1 MSAPERALHTGSED
15 PSSRNPP
22 TLPVDNKPVGGRVAL
37 GETRL
42 YSPHVLGPSEPT
54 VRLLHRDPSTGLH
67 RLRLETPSDLWRISR
82 LVRPGDL
89 VGASTTR
96 RDPEA
101 PPDVAG
107 AERTRRRVFLTVRAE
122 QVEFHGFSKHVRV
135 TGPII
140 EGPFD
145 QGRHHT
151 LDLAEGDDVAV
162 TKANWS
168 AGDRTILEEG
178 LDRKGDPA
186 ILVAAVDWG
195 DSSLVRLR
203 GRAVEPVVDLRRTIA
218 GKRYEG
224 GQAEKDR
231 GAYIAELLTLLRRE
245 GAEATAVVIAGPG
258 FLKEELAHRLTEE
271 DPALARKMRVYPTS
285 ESGRV
290 GVDELL
296 KSGRATEVLR
306 GSVAAEEA
314 EVVERLVRSLA
325 GGTRAAVGPV
335 EVAEAVEVG
344 AAEVVLVSESLLADV
359 TVASTLDR
367 ARDARVRLFVVRDEG
382 EAGRKLTA
390 LGRIAALLRYDWVSP
405 SRLVRGSPGSP
416 RAAPRSG
423 ASGP

>member
-1 MSAPERALHTGSED
+1 M
-15 PSSRNPP
+15 
-22 TLPVDNKPVGGRVAL
+22 
-37 GETRL
+37 RL
-42 YSPHVLGPSEPT
+42 I
-54 VRLLHRDPSTGLH
+54 HRDASTGQH
-67 RLRLETPSDLWRISR
+67 RLRIETPSDLWRIAR

-101 PPDVAG
+101 PADVAG
-107 AERTRRRVFLTVRAE
+107 AERSRRRVFLTVRAE

-135 TGPII
+135 TGPIV

-145 QGRHHT
+145 LGRHHT
-151 LDLAEGDDVAV
+151 LDLAEGDEVTV
-162 TKANWS
+162 TKPSWTT
-168 AGDRTILEEG
+168 GDRTILEEG
-178 LDRKGDPA
+178 LERKGDA
-186 ILVAAVDWG
+186 TILVAAVDWG

-203 GRAVEPVVDLRRTIA
+203 GRSVEPVLDLRRTIA

-231 GAYIAELLTLLRRE
+231 TTYIAELVTVLRRE
-245 GAEATAVVIAGPG
+245 GAAANALVVAGPG
-258 FLKEELAHRLTEE
+258 FLKEELARRLTEE
-271 DPALARKMRVYPTS
+271 DPTLARKMRVYPTA

-335 EVAEAVEVG
+335 EVAEAVEQG
-344 AAEVVLVSESLLADV
+344 AAETILVSETILPDPG
-359 TVASTLDR
+359 VAPLLDR
-367 ARDARVRLFVVRDEG
+367 AREARVRLFVVRDEG
-382 EAGRKLTA
+382 EAGKKLSA
-390 LGRIAALLRYDWVSP
+390 LGKIAALLRYDWVSP
-405 SRLVRGSPGSP
+405 TRLTGSPGSP
-416 RAAPRSG
+416 RGAPRTG

>member
-1 MSAPERALHTGSED
+1 MRRTSAAERALRTGSED
-15 PSSRNPP
+15 PSSRNWP
-22 TLPVDNKPVGGRVAL
+22 TLPLDNKPVGGPVLL

-42 YSPHVLGPSEPT
+42 YSPHVLAPSEQT
-54 VRLLHRDPSTGLH
+54 VRLLHRDHSTGLA

-82 LVRPGDL
+82 LVRAGDL

-122 QVEFHGFSKHVRV
+122 QVEFHGFSKHVRI
-135 TGPII
+135 TGPIV

-145 QGRHHT
+145 LGRHHT
-151 LDLAEGDDVAV
+151 LDLTEGDEVAV
-162 TKANWS
+162 TKSEWS
-168 AGDRTILEEG
+168 TADRTILEEG
-178 LDRKGDPA
+178 LDHKGDPT

-203 GRAVEPVVDLRRTIA
+203 GRSVEPVVDLRRTLA

-231 GAYIAELLTLLRRE
+231 GAYVAELVGLIRRE
-245 GAEATAVVIAGPG
+245 GAEATAVIIAGPG
-258 FLKEELAHRLTEE
+258 FLKEELAHRLSEE
-271 DPALARKMRVYPTS
+271 DPATAHKMRLYPTA

-296 KSGRATEVLR
+296 KSGRATEALR

-314 EVVERLVRSLA
+314 EVVERLVRALA
-325 GGTRAAVGPV
+325 GGLRAAVGS
-335 EVAEAVEVG
+335 VEVG
-344 AAEVVLVSESLLADV
+344 EAIEAGAAETVLVSESLLPEPS
-359 TVASTLDR
+359 VAPLLDR
-367 ARDARVRLFVVRDEG
+367 ARAARVRLFVVRDEG

-390 LGRIAALLRYDWVSP
+390 LGKIGALLRYDWTSP
-405 SRLVRGSPGSP
+405 TRLTGSPGSP

-423 ASGP
+423 A

>member
-1 MSAPERALHTGSED
+1 
-15 PSSRNPP
+15 
-22 TLPVDNKPVGGRVAL
+22 
-37 GETRL
+37 
-42 YSPHVLGPSEPT
+42 
-54 VRLLHRDPSTGLH
+54 VRLLHRDHSTGLT

-82 LVRPGDL
+82 LVRAGDL

-122 QVEFHGFSKHVRV
+122 QVEFHGFSKHVRI
-135 TGPII
+135 TGPIV

-145 QGRHHT
+145 LGRHHT
-151 LDLAEGDDVAV
+151 LDLTEGDEVVV
-162 TKANWS
+162 TKPDWS

-178 LDRKGDPA
+178 LDRKGDPT

-203 GRAVEPVVDLRRTIA
+203 GRSVEPVVDLRRTLA

-231 GAYIAELLTLLRRE
+231 GAYITELVGLIRRE
-245 GAEATAVVIAGPG
+245 GAEATVVVVAGPG

-271 DPALARKMRVYPTS
+271 DPAIAHKMRLYPTA

-296 KSGRATEVLR
+296 KSGRATEALR

-314 EVVERLVRSLA
+314 EVVERLVRALA
-325 GGTRAAVGPV
+325 GGLRAAVGPV
-335 EVAEAVEVG
+335 EVGEAVDAG
-344 AAEVVLVSESLLADV
+344 AAETLLVSESLLPD
-359 TVASTLDR
+359 TSVAPLLDQAR
-367 ARDARVRLFVVRDEG
+367 AARVRLFVVRDEG

-390 LGRIAALLRYDWVSP
+390 LGRIGALLRYDWTSP
-405 SRLVRGSPGSP
+405 SRLTGSPGSP
-416 RAAPRSG
+416 RAVPRTG